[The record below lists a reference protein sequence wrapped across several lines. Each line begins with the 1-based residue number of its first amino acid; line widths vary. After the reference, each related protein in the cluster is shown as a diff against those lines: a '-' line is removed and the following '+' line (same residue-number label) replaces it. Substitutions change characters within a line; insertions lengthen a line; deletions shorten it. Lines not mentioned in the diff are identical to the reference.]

1 MYSYR
6 KDGISVLTVIDRRR
20 RKNNR
25 VQKYYPTGQDVT
37 QDEGN
42 SLLVNWTYQV
52 IVNLEGI
59 IIFA

>member
-37 QDEGN
+37 QDEGEFSFGKLDLSSN
-42 SLLVNWTYQV
+42 
-52 IVNLEGI
+52 
-59 IIFA
+59 